1 MNAWSFKDREDY
13 SSWGRNPALKGAG
26 ISVGESEPVIKNY
39 SVCLESPS
47 PPAAEGHI
55 VDHVRSGSL
64 SKPARSACFPALGA
78 ICVYHSRAV
87 TQGRRYQPSQ
97 MGFQQPKN
105 PKTVGKNL
113 CATWWGCGEG
123 GANCREV
130 DWVSSTLI
138 SKIARDSAY
147 LNL

>member
-1 MNAWSFKDREDY
+1 MGQESCLKR
-13 SSWGRNPALKGAG
+13 GRNL
-26 ISVGESEPVIKNY
+26 SGESELVIKNY
-39 SVCLESPS
+39 FVCAWNPRVRL
-47 PPAAEGHI
+47 AEGHI

-113 CATWWGCGEG
+113 CATWWGG
-123 GANCREV
+123 GGG
-130 DWVSSTLI
+130 DHGFH
-138 SKIARDSAY
+138 
-147 LNL
+147 